1 MVSSAPSPLMEG
13 RTMRNGF
20 NRVAIIF
27 GSAALALAPSS
38 AGSQYNNPPV
48 ANPNSLSIY
57 VCQSVTINLTSND
70 TDPEGNYPLTVTAVG
85 YSPYANTYIASAS
98 SVTFEG
104 HTPGGHTLSYTV
116 EDSLGASSTGLI
128 SLGVFSGGR
137 YCN

>member
-1 MVSSAPSPLMEG
+1 MNDAPESQDLL
-13 RTMRNGF
+13 
-20 NRVAIIF
+20 

-38 AGSQYNNPPV
+38 AVSQYNNPPV

-57 VCQSVTINLTSND
+57 VCQEATVNLTGND
-70 TDPEGNYPLTVTAVG
+70 TDPEGNYPLTVTEVDS
-85 YSPYANTYIASAS
+85 SPYASVWISSAS

-128 SLGVFSGGR
+128 SLGVFARKSP
-137 YCN
+137 CP